1 MIRTQTPS
9 RSRLAVLRRPFNCTY
24 LFSSRSPASFQIC
37 SYLKNKTTWQSFL
50 FFFFVV
56 VFFLGKNTNYMD
68 DLCLGYLLQGMCYR
82 CVSKPKEAMESL
94 LNTVNRSV
102 TLLPATCLL
111 VSFSLLIFVMD
122 LESERVKTTGLFYM
136 IRETPFR
143 VWEQKTSARKLCQM
157 SVSIWERS
165 RGKDSDHSRPA
176 LTAHFFS
183 LGLFLAWHFVGL
195 LSQPGSA
202 STLFL
207 LFRIADQRT

>member
-1 MIRTQTPS
+1 
-9 RSRLAVLRRPFNCTY
+9 
-24 LFSSRSPASFQIC
+24 
-37 SYLKNKTTWQSFL
+37 
-50 FFFFVV
+50 
-56 VFFLGKNTNYMD
+56 MD

-143 VWEQKTSARKLCQM
+143 VWEQKNKREKIM
-157 SVSIWERS
+157 SNERIYLREVSGE
-165 RGKDSDHSRPA
+165 GFRP
-176 LTAHFFS
+176 L
-183 LGLFLAWHFVGL
+183 
-195 LSQPGSA
+195 SA
-202 STLFL
+202 SSNSPFFFPLVRFWRDIL
-207 LFRIADQRT
+207 SASFPNQ